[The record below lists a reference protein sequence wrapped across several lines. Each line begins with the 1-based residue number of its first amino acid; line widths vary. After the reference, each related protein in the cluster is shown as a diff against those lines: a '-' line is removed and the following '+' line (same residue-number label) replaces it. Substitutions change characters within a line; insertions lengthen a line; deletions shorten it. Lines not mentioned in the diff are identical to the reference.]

1 MAYIT
6 DVRELRGQM
15 EISADG
21 SVFLR
26 VRKKHFAKLPLRPGD
41 EIDPEE
47 YLDRLAAIQ
56 FPDAYEAA
64 LTSLD
69 FSART
74 AREIGTALRRKGYV
88 QPAVDAVIARLSE
101 SHLIDDKR
109 YAERLAETSA
119 RKPIGVYA
127 MKRKLRAKGISE
139 EDAEAALGAFDESQ
153 QLRAARAAAEKLGRK
168 YLDLPA
174 REGRA
179 KLSQA
184 LARRGFSWDIVK
196 EAVETVFSE
205 DDWEE

>member
-6 DVRELRGQM
+6 EIRELRGQM

-26 VRKKHFAKLPLRPGD
+26 VRKKHFDKLPVHTGD
-41 EIDPEE
+41 EIEPEE
-47 YLDRLAAIQ
+47 YLDRLAGIQ

-74 AREIGTALRRKGYV
+74 VREIEQSLRRKGFV
-88 QPAVDAVIARLSE
+88 QPVIEAVIARLTE

-109 YAERLAETSA
+109 YAQRLAETSA
-119 RKPIGVYA
+119 HKPVGIYA

-139 EDAEAALGAFDESQ
+139 EDAEDALDVFDEDQ
-153 QLRAARAAAEKLGRK
+153 QRTAAKAAAEKLGRK
-168 YLDLPA
+168 YLTLPA
-174 REGRA
+174 REGKA

-184 LARRGFSWDIVK
+184 LARRGFSWDVVR
-196 EAVETVFSE
+196 EAVEHVFS
-205 DDWEE
+205 DDEWE